1 MGRTRCSS
9 IGSRLCDASRAA
21 AATGFLMPVPQ
32 QTDCFLDTTL
42 AIDPEKDSAATKIT
56 LFRHHFGY

>member
-21 AATGFLMPVPQ
+21 AATGFLIPVPQ
-32 QTDCFLDTTL
+32 QIQRFLQFTWAMD
-42 AIDPEKDSAATKIT
+42 
-56 LFRHHFGY
+56 

>member
-21 AATGFLMPVPQ
+21 AATGFLIPVPQ
-32 QTDCFLDTTL
+32 QIQRLHL
-42 AIDPEKDSAATKIT
+42 
-56 LFRHHFGY
+56 GNG